1 MTLTILCL
9 LKMKYNTQLT
19 SQDHHPGDPTIHQ
32 QGQPK
37 HQEDQR
43 IYQENLT
50 ISQDQILFCHMEND
64 WIELNR

>member
-1 MTLTILCL
+1 
-9 LKMKYNTQLT
+9 MKYNTQLT

-37 HQEDQR
+37 HQEDQP

-64 WIELNR
+64 WIE